1 MTDKASFPPGS
12 TPKPLLPEDLVA
24 EIDRLAPQLM
34 FLDHYAVLGVDEAA
48 SESEIKTAYL
58 RVIKR
63 FHPDRWH
70 ARDPGAHR
78 KRMEA
83 IFARA
88 TEAYEVLR
96 SPASKLDYDR
106 SLAEIRG
113 IARPSSKPVAARP
126 PAPPLDLPLPPPRAA
141 PPPPPPRP
149 TSATRAPSVTELAK
163 AVRLMEQLRPTQAP
177 ASRTAIP
184 VPAPARS
191 PTPPPVAAPAP
202 APSPNNGV
210 SIVVVEDDDTLRK
223 MLVRIFSELG
233 SVREARDGRDA
244 LSVLA
249 QDPIPRLV
257 VTDVMMPNMD
267 GLELARR
274 MKADSRL
281 SRVPILMLTARQGP
295 RDLIDGVNAG
305 ARVYVTKPFKVDDLK
320 AKAKKAMG
328 T

>member
-1 MTDKASFPPGS
+1 MTD
-12 TPKPLLPEDLVA
+12 KPLLPEDLVA

-34 FLDHYAVLGVDEAA
+34 FLDHYAVLGVDEGA
-48 SESEIKTAYL
+48 SEAEIKTAYL

-70 ARDPGAHR
+70 ARDSGSHR

-113 IARPSSKPVAARP
+113 IARPSSKPVAAR
-126 PAPPLDLPLPPPRAA
+126 AAVAAPLDLPLPPPRAA
-141 PPPPPPRP
+141 PPPPPPRRP
-149 TSATRAPSVTELAK
+149 TPPTAARAPSVTELAK

-177 ASRTAIP
+177 ASRTAVPI
-184 VPAPARS
+184 PAPAS
-191 PTPPPVAAPAP
+191 APTPPPVAAPAP
-202 APSPNNGV
+202 APSPNNGI

-244 LSVLA
+244 LTVLA
-249 QDPIPRLV
+249 QDPVPRLV

-274 MKADSRL
+274 MKADPRL